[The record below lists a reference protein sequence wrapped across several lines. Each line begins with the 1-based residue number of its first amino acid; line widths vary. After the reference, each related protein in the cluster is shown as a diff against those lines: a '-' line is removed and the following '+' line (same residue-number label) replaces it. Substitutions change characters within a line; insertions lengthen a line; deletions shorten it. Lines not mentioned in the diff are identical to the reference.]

1 MKIWL
6 THHRQALVHVL
17 RQMART
23 PFASLLTML
32 VIGVALSL
40 PSGLYALLKNI
51 DKLATQTQGEPQ
63 ITLVLASSANAETI
77 NNLQTQ
83 LKNNREIA
91 EFNFIP
97 RDRGLEELA
106 KNSGLSDITAGLE
119 KNPLP
124 DVFTVRPTVRD
135 PEAVSRLH
143 RELQQLSKVE
153 VALLDE
159 TWVKRLHALLGL
171 GQKAVTILSALL
183 GFALIVITGNTIR
196 LQILSQ
202 RDEIEVSKLIGAT
215 DPFVRRPF
223 LYHGA
228 VQGFAGGVIA
238 WLIVAAAFFLLNAS
252 TDKLTDLYALNFH
265 LTLPA
270 GADLLDL
277 LLFATLLGWLGG
289 YLSVS
294 QHLREI
300 EPR

>member
-1 MKIWL
+1 MNVWL
-6 THHRQALVHVL
+6 THHRLAFAQVL
-17 RQMART
+17 RQLAHT
-23 PFASLLTML
+23 PFANLLTML

-40 PSGLYALLKNI
+40 PAGLYALLKNI
-51 DKLATQTQGEPQ
+51 DKLATQAHGEPQ
-63 ITLVLASSANAETI
+63 ITLVLASSANAEAI
-77 NNLQTQ
+77 SDLQAR
-83 LKNNREIA
+83 LKSHREIA
-91 EFNFIP
+91 EFQFIS
-97 RDRGLEELA
+97 RDQGLQELA
-106 KNSGLSDITAGLE
+106 RNSGLSDVTAGLE

-124 DVFTVRPTVRD
+124 DVITVRPAARD
-135 PEAVSRLH
+135 PETVSRLH
-143 RELQQLSKVE
+143 RELQQLPKVE
-153 VALLDE
+153 AALIDE
-159 TWVKRLHALLGL
+159 AWVKRLHALLGL
-171 GQKAVTILSALL
+171 GQQAVTILSALL

-228 VQGFAGGVIA
+228 VQGCAGGAIA
-238 WLIVAAAFFLLNAS
+238 WLVVAAAFHLLNAG

-265 LTLPA
+265 LTVPA
-270 GADLLDL
+270 GADILGL
-277 LLFATLLGWLGG
+277 LLFATLLGWLGA

>member
-6 THHRQALVHVL
+6 LHHRQAFVQVL
-17 RQMART
+17 CQLRRT

-40 PSGLYALLKNI
+40 PAGLYALLKNI
-51 DKLATQTQGEPQ
+51 DYVARQAHGEPQ
-63 ITLVLASSANAETI
+63 ITLVLSSAANAAVISE
-77 NNLQTQ
+77 LEGR
-83 LKNNREIA
+83 LKSNREIA
-91 EFNFIP
+91 EFHFIS
-97 RDRGLEELA
+97 RDQGLKELGL
-106 KNSGLSDITAGLE
+106 NSGLGDITAGLE

-124 DVFTVRPTVRD
+124 DVFMVRPAARD
-135 PEAVSRLH
+135 PEAIGRLH
-143 RELQQLSKVE
+143 REMQQWPKVE
-153 VALLDE
+153 TALLDE
-159 TWVKRLHALLGL
+159 AWVKRLHALLGL
-171 GQKAVTILSALL
+171 GQNAVTILAALL
-183 GFALIVITGNTIR
+183 GFALTVITGNTIR

-228 VQGFAGGVIA
+228 MQGFAGGVIA
-238 WLIVAAAFFLLNAS
+238 WLIVAAAFFLLNIGI
-252 TDKLTDLYALNFH
+252 DKLTDLYALN
-265 LTLPA
+265 LRLAIPA
-270 GADLLDL
+270 GPEILEL
-277 LLFATLLGWLGG
+277 LLFATALGWLGA